1 VQSVAFVCGQCHG
14 REALLFNGSLKKELF
29 ASLEQ
34 PECTVCHDHHEIHH
48 PTPELF
54 HGGSAPEVSA
64 GRIAAADPLVA
75 EIGDL
80 DAGKKASASWRVVL
94 HPHLPAD
101 DARLAHRIEVS
112 AEGLAPLEL
121 EAAVRPGDRPEQ
133 EPARRASAGPL
144 AVELTI
150 LSISGSPVEAGDAIR
165 LRLEVS
171 AAQSV
176 RAVRIRDLPGEG
188 VDPVTGSVCLTC
200 HSPGDP
206 CDQASE
212 KMYAALS
219 SLDRELRQ
227 ASVLLKR
234 AEVAGM
240 EVSTPRFELK
250 SKGTTAAVEAR
261 ALIHAFDP
269 PRLLS
274 RIEEGKKIS
283 ASALADGEA
292 ALAELQYRRKG
303 LAVSLVLVVLV
314 LAGLFLKIRQVDRT
328 RISTS

>member
-1 VQSVAFVCGQCHG
+1 M
-14 REALLFNGSLKKELF
+14 LFGASLKKKLF
-29 ASLEQ
+29 QDLEQ
-34 PECTVCHDHHEIHH
+34 AECTVCHDHHEIRH

-64 GRIAAADPLVA
+64 GKIAATDPFVA
-75 EIGDL
+75 ELGDL
-80 DAGKKASASWRVVL
+80 GAGQAASASWRIVL
-94 HPHLPAD
+94 RPHLLLD

-121 EAAVRPGDRPEQ
+121 DAAVRPGDRPEE
-133 EPARRASAGPL
+133 EPARRASSGSLTA
-144 AVELTI
+144 ELTI
-150 LSISGSPVEAGDAIR
+150 VGLSGSPVEGGDSMR
-165 LRLEVS
+165 LRLAVS
-171 AAQSV
+171 AAQAV
-176 RAVRIRDLPGEG
+176 RAVRIRDLPGPG
-188 VDPVTGSVCLTC
+188 VDPVSGSVCLTC

-212 KMYAALS
+212 KMYSALS
-219 SLDRELRQ
+219 ALERDLRQ
-227 ASVLLKR
+227 ASAVLKR

-240 EVSTPRFELK
+240 EVSAPRFELK

-269 PRLLS
+269 PRLLG
-274 RIEEGKKIS
+274 RIEEGQKV
-283 ASALADGEA
+283 AAAALADGES

-314 LAGLFLKIRQVDRT
+314 LAGLLLKIRQIDRA
-328 RISTS
+328 RIGTP